1 MLALLHIRTKYIQH
15 HTHTLSRAS
24 NTHACTHKH
33 THKRAYKH
41 SHTHAHPFTLTHS
54 FRLNRNK
61 EKEQLN
67 ANNLECVCVRVA
79 DLALLYISCARA
91 LLDRLCVCVCMFS
104 AVGGAGNNREQL
116 SAFLI
121 CLPARPP
128 GACAIP
134 GNPVFSAA
142 PRYTKSTQPA

>member
-67 ANNLECVCVRVA
+67 ANNLECVRVA

-91 LLDRLCVCVCMFS
+91 LLVRLCVCVCMFS

-121 CLPARPP
+121 CLPACPP

-134 GNPVFSAA
+134 GNQVFSAA